1 MSEPSRHGAI
11 GEFLRE
17 QVDPNEDA
25 DEHRLERIRFVEA
38 AQQVRRQP
46 VRSGRAWAWAAAVTV
61 AAVLVVGVWRLTD
74 RPDLVRF
81 TVGPEASEGQVGVY
95 IAPVA
100 SHPLPVQFSDGSTLR
115 VHPASRV
122 RVAETTSQGAAI
134 SLEAGRVDLEV
145 NKAGGGAW
153 SVVAGPYRVRVT
165 GTKFDVSWTPDEGH
179 AQVWVREGVVVVSGP
194 SVEAG
199 VEVRAGEHFSSRSR
213 TTVRPTATASTAM
226 HPGPTPGQEEVAPG
240 VPVPSLSGERATEPM
255 VPEPSASADETVP
268 EEAARPQTWDQLAA
282 RGDYGEIV
290 RQAEERGVESILASG
305 SASELH
311 ALSQAARFS
320 GKGQLGHRCLV
331 QLRQRHPQSGQARSA
346 AFVLGR
352 MADQGGQSASA
363 LQWYDTYLAESPG
376 GALAAEAH
384 GRRMALLHRMGRTS
398 EAEAAARTYL
408 DAYPKGGYAP
418 VAKDILGL

>member
-1 MSEPSRHGAI
+1 MSEPSKHGAI

-17 QVDPNEDA
+17 QVDPSVDA
-25 DEHRLERIRFVEA
+25 DEHRLERVRFVEA
-38 AQQVRRQP
+38 AQQGRRLP
-46 VRSGRAWAWAAAVTV
+46 VRPVRGWAWAAAVTV
-61 AAVLVVGVWRLTD
+61 TALLVVGVWRLTE

-134 SLEAGRVDLEV
+134 SLEAGRVDVEV

-165 GTKFDVSWTPDEGH
+165 GTKFDVSWMPDVGH

-199 VEVRAGEHFSSRSR
+199 VEVRAGEHFSSRSH
-213 TTVRPTATASTAM
+213 TTVKPTATASTAM
-226 HPGPTPGQEEVAPG
+226 QPGPMPGAEEVEPR
-240 VPVPSLSGERATEPM
+240 VPVPSLSGERATEPT
-255 VPEPSASADETVP
+255 VPEPAVSADEAVP
-268 EEAARPQTWDQLAA
+268 PPTWDQLAS
-282 RGDYGEIV
+282 RGDYAEIV
-290 RQAEERGVESILASG
+290 RQAEERGVESILATG

-331 QLRQRHPQSGQARSA
+331 QLRQRHPQSSQARSA

-384 GRRMALLHRMGRTS
+384 GRRMALLHRMGRTP
-398 EAEAAARTYL
+398 EAEAAARSYL